1 MMIFITFVI
10 NILLIAKYSDNT
22 GMKIKLFIMSVLMS
36 VCLGLRANAESY
48 FQYPIVPDSV
58 ATFQGRCNYLADHF
72 WDFCEMSKAFSAKQK
87 MAEELKVF
95 LSVMANAE
103 PEAAKNGVRKL
114 MTKLEKQPKDQ
125 LFMATV
131 AEGHL
136 FGDTADV
143 WIDELYLPFAEAIA
157 NNKRISK
164 AEKARFVNQAEVL
177 RNSMVG
183 VRAPSL
189 PYTLRDGSQ
198 GNLQADSAQVVVLF
212 FNDPD
217 CSDCNMARLRLD
229 ADISMNELI
238 KDGLVKVVAISL
250 CEPDEEWRS
259 AVERF
264 PDTWR
269 VGASPDA
276 DLTIDLRNG
285 PPDFYLLGRDGT
297 IRYKHLNV
305 DQVLDV
311 ARQLK
316 KR

>member
-1 MMIFITFVI
+1 
-10 NILLIAKYSDNT
+10 
-22 GMKIKLFIMSVLMS
+22 MKIKLFIMSVLML
-36 VCLGLRANAESY
+36 VCLGRTAKAESY
-48 FQYPIVPDSV
+48 FPYPIVPDSV

-87 MAEELKVF
+87 MADELKVF

-103 PEAAKNGVRKL
+103 TSKGVEGVRKL
-114 MTKLEKQPKDQ
+114 MKKLEKQPKDQ

-157 NNKRISK
+157 ENKRISK

-177 RNSMVG
+177 KRSLVG
-183 VRAPSL
+183 KPVASV
-189 PYTLRDGSQ
+189 PYTLRDGSH
-198 GNLQADSAQVVVLF
+198 GDLQTDSAEVLIVF

-238 KDGLVKVVAISL
+238 NEGVAKVVAISL
-250 CEPDEEWRS
+250 CDADDEWRK

-264 PDTWR
+264 PETWR

-276 DLTIDLRNG
+276 DLAIDLRAG
-285 PPDFYLLGRDGT
+285 TPDFYIIGRNGI
-297 IRYKHLNV
+297 IRYKHLEI